1 MILAALYGQ
10 ALETQPVA
18 QREEVLMR
26 NGWILMAAALLAAA
40 PAAEAQ
46 RAQHTAP
53 RDTGLILG
61 SVQAAIRTP
70 VRRMENMAVT
80 VDLSDRR
87 LYVTSG
93 TTLVREYMVSVGEEG
108 SFDTP
113 DGQFTIQRMIW
124 NPSWTPPPSAW
135 ARDKKYEAPG
145 SPGNPMGRVK
155 MFFREPDYYI
165 HGTGLTSSL
174 GNARSHGC
182 IRMRN
187 IDAVE
192 LARILMINGGADR
205 PLEWYEQTLAEAG
218 TSRNVTLSRPVTV
231 RVRA

>member
-1 MILAALYGQ
+1 MRIRTLLA
-10 ALETQPVA
+10 V
-18 QREEVLMR
+18 
-26 NGWILMAAALLAAA
+26 AAAMAVVVPEAATAQA
-40 PAAEAQ
+40 PAARE
-46 RAQHTAP
+46 
-53 RDTGLILG
+53 TGLIVG
-61 SVQAAIRTP
+61 SVEAAIRQP
-70 VRRMENMAVT
+70 AERMENFSLV

-87 LYVTSG
+87 LYVMSG
-93 TTLVREYMVSVGEEG
+93 SDVVRTFPVAVGEEG
-108 SFDTP
+108 YDTP
-113 DGQFTIQRMIW
+113 SGSFTIRRMIW

-165 HGTGLTSSL
+165 HGTGLASSL

-192 LARILMINGGADR
+192 LARLVMINARDGRDQS
-205 PLEWYEQTLAEAG
+205 WYEETIANPTNMREVTLAH
-218 TSRNVTLSRPVTV
+218 PVPI
-231 RVRA
+231 RVRQ

>member
-1 MILAALYGQ
+1 
-10 ALETQPVA
+10 
-18 QREEVLMR
+18 
-26 NGWILMAAALLAAA
+26 MAAALLAAA
-40 PAAEAQ
+40 PAAQAQ
-46 RAQHTAP
+46 QAQHTVP

-61 SVQAAIRTP
+61 SIHAAIRTP
-70 VRRMENMAVT
+70 VQRMENMAVI
-80 VDLSDRR
+80 VDVSDRR

-93 TTLVREYMVSVGEEG
+93 TTVVREYMISVGDEG
-108 SFDTP
+108 YDTP
-113 DGQFTIQRMIW
+113 SGQFTIQRMIW
-124 NPSWTPPPSAW
+124 NPSWTPPPAGW
-135 ARDKKYEAPG
+135 ARHKEFEAPG

-205 PLEWYEQTLAEAG
+205 PLEWFEQTLENAG
-218 TSRNVTLSRPVTV
+218 TSRNVTLPRPVAV

>member
-1 MILAALYGQ
+1 
-10 ALETQPVA
+10 
-18 QREEVLMR
+18 MR
-26 NGWILMAAALLAAA
+26 NKWFVVAATLLAPVVAGAQA
-40 PAAEAQ
+40 P
-46 RAQHTAP
+46 HPNPTVP

-61 SVQAAIRTP
+61 SIDAAITQP
-70 VRRMENMAVT
+70 LRRIENLSLV

-87 LYVTSG
+87 LYVMSG
-93 TTLVREYMVSVGEEG
+93 ERTIKEYMVSVGEEG
-108 SFDTP
+108 YATP
-113 DGQFTIQRMIW
+113 AGRFTIRRLIW

-135 ARDKKYEAPG
+135 AAKYKPEPPG

-192 LARILMINGGADR
+192 LARILMMNGGADR
-205 PLEWYEQTLAEAG
+205 PLAWYRETVDNAT
-218 TSRNVTLSRPVTV
+218 TSREVTLPRPVAI

>member
-1 MILAALYGQ
+1 
-10 ALETQPVA
+10 
-18 QREEVLMR
+18 MR
-26 NGWILMAAALLAAA
+26 NRWIWMAAALLAAA
-40 PAAEAQ
+40 PEAEAQ
-46 RAQHTAP
+46 RPQNTAP

-61 SVQAAIRTP
+61 SVEAAIRTP
-70 VRRMENMAVT
+70 VRRMENLVLT

-93 TTLVREYMVSVGEEG
+93 NTRVREYMVSVGEEG
-108 SFDTP
+108 YDTP
-113 DGQFTIQRMIW
+113 NGQFTIQRMIW
-124 NPSWTPPPSAW
+124 NPSWRPPPSAW
-135 ARDKKYEAPG
+135 ARDKKPEAPG

-205 PLEWYEQTLAEAG
+205 PLEWYEETLANAT
-218 TSRNVTLSRPVTV
+218 TSRNVTLPRPVTI

>member
-1 MILAALYGQ
+1 
-10 ALETQPVA
+10 
-18 QREEVLMR
+18 MR
-26 NGWILMAAALLAAA
+26 NRWILMAAALLAAA
-40 PAAEAQ
+40 PAADAQ
-46 RAQHTAP
+46 RPQHTVP

-61 SVQAAIRTP
+61 SIEAAIRTP
-70 VRRMENMAVT
+70 VRRMENMAVI

-93 TTLVREYMVSVGEEG
+93 NTVVREYMVSVGEEG

-135 ARDKKYEAPG
+135 ARDKEPEAPG

-174 GNARSHGC
+174 GSARSHGC

-205 PLEWYEQTLAEAG
+205 PLEWYEETLANAS
-218 TSRNVTLSRPVTV
+218 TSRNVTLSRPVTI

>member
-1 MILAALYGQ
+1 
-10 ALETQPVA
+10 
-18 QREEVLMR
+18 MR

-61 SVQAAIRTP
+61 SVEAAIRTP
-70 VRRMENMAVT
+70 VRRMENLAVT

-93 TTLVREYMVSVGEEG
+93 TTVVREYMVSVGEEG
-108 SFDTP
+108 YNTP

-135 ARDKKYEAPG
+135 ARDKKPEAPG

-205 PLEWYEQTLAEAG
+205 PLEWYEETLANA
-218 TSRNVTLSRPVTV
+218 TSSRNVTLPRPVTV

>member
-1 MILAALYGQ
+1 M
-10 ALETQPVA
+10 
-18 QREEVLMR
+18 
-26 NGWILMAAALLAAA
+26 LMAAALLAAA
-40 PAAEAQ
+40 PAEAQ
-46 RAQHTAP
+46 RAQHTVP

-61 SVQAAIRTP
+61 SVEAAIRTP
-70 VRRMENMAVT
+70 VRRMENLTVT
-80 VDLSDRR
+80 VDLSDRK

-93 TTLVREYMVSVGEEG
+93 TTVVREYMVSVGEEG
-108 SFDTP
+108 YNTP
-113 DGQFTIQRMIW
+113 NGQFTIQRMIW

-135 ARDKKYEAPG
+135 ARDKKPEAPG

-155 MFFREPDYYI
+155 IFFRAPDYYI

-205 PLEWYEQTLAEAG
+205 PLEWYEETLANAT
-218 TSRNVTLSRPVTV
+218 TSRNVTLPRPVTV

>member
-1 MILAALYGQ
+1 MGKRWKRNRLQHGK
-10 ALETQPVA
+10 E
-18 QREEVLMR
+18 LMR
-26 NGWILMAAALLAAA
+26 NRWLMAAVAVLAAA
-40 PAAEAQ
+40 PGTVNAQ
-46 RAQHTAP
+46 APRHTAP

-61 SVQAAIRTP
+61 SIEAAISQP
-70 VRRMENMAVT
+70 MRRIESMALV

-93 TTLVREYMVSVGEEG
+93 DQVVKEYMVSVGEEAYG
-108 SFDTP
+108 TP
-113 DGQFTIQRMIW
+113 SGQFRIQRMIW

-135 ARDKKYEAPG
+135 ARDKKPEPPG

-192 LARILMINGGADR
+192 LARMLMMNGGADR
-205 PLEWYEQTLAEAG
+205 GQDWYQETITNAT
-218 TSRNVTLSRPVTV
+218 TSREVTLSRPVTV

>member
-1 MILAALYGQ
+1 
-10 ALETQPVA
+10 
-18 QREEVLMR
+18 MR
-26 NGWILMAAALLAAA
+26 LRTWFMAAAAMAVALPEMGSAQA
-40 PAAEAQ
+40 PVA
-46 RAQHTAP
+46 
-53 RDTGLILG
+53 RDTGLIVG
-61 SVQAAIRTP
+61 SVQAAIRQP
-70 VRRMENMAVT
+70 ARRMENFAMV

-87 LYVTSG
+87 LYVLSG
-93 TTLVREYMVSVGEEG
+93 DDVVRTFPVAVGEEG
-108 SFDTP
+108 YSTP
-113 DGQFTIQRMIW
+113 SGSFTIRRMIW

-155 MFFREPDYYI
+155 MFFQEPDYYI
-165 HGTGLTSSL
+165 HGTGLASSL

-192 LARILMINGGADR
+192 LARLVMINGGGTQDQA
-205 PLEWYEQTLAEAG
+205 WYEETIADATEMR
-218 TSRNVTLSRPVTV
+218 TVTLPRPVTI